1 MKFTTALK
9 TFALAGFAA
18 AALALAAPAAAQ
30 AQVPEGYP
38 ADYQKII
45 DGSKTENQLLIYSN
59 MAEYNWQP
67 VIKAFS
73 ARYPWI
79 KVETL
84 DLGSSEAFTRYNVE
98 AGSNARTADLLAVG
112 AVEAWIRLSDA
123 GGVMSYKSEE
133 AAKLPDFAKPL
144 PGVYAIST
152 DPMVIVYNK
161 LAVPED
167 KWPKSMADI
176 ARLAKES
183 PDEYRKALTT
193 NSADYPFGQPIHWTW
208 LKAKGEPGWDM
219 QKAYGPLAVQEESSG
234 NMLKKISSGEYKIGY
249 HVSSIAVFP
258 KVGGAR
264 DKLIGWAFPA
274 DGTPMMLR
282 SAAIPAKST
291 NVNSAKL
298 MLDFVLSLEGQTA
311 FGKGGL
317 TPYRDGVAKEDVAYQ
332 TYQSVEQAVGKE
344 NMLIV
349 GYSQE
354 FIADIPN
361 FMKRWKESIGQ

>member
-1 MKFTTALK
+1 MRFTSRLK
-9 TFALAGFAA
+9 TIALAGFAA
-18 AALALAAPAAAQ
+18 AALAFGAAAVQ
-30 AQVPEGYP
+30 AQVPDAYP

-45 DGSKTENQLLIYSN
+45 DASKSENQLLIYSN
-59 MAEYNWQP
+59 MADYNWEP
-67 VIKAFS
+67 VIKAFN

-84 DLGSSEAFTRYNVE
+84 DLGSSEVFTRYNVE

-112 AVEAWIRLSDA
+112 AVEAWIRLSEA
-123 GGVMSYKSEE
+123 GGVMPYKSEE
-133 AAKLPDFAKPL
+133 TARLPAFAQPL
-144 PGVYAIST
+144 PSVYAIST

-176 ARLAKES
+176 AKLAKES
-183 PDEYRKALTT
+183 PDDYRKALTT

-208 LKAKGEPGWDM
+208 LKAKGDAGWEM
-219 QKAYGPLAVQEESSG
+219 QKTYGPLAVQEESSG

-249 HVSSIAVFP
+249 FVSSIAVFP

-311 FGKGGL
+311 SGKGGL
-317 TPYRDGVAKEDVAYQ
+317 TPYRDGIDQKDVAYQ
-332 TYQSVEQAVGKE
+332 TFQSIKQVVGKD

-349 GYSQE
+349 DYSQE
-354 FIADIPN
+354 FVADIPN